1 MKKVFILLL
10 LVIFTGV
17 GTFIIIR
24 NNHHDVKGFELN
36 DYQYYLDNF
45 SSKEN
50 VGSIIDTKDAMKKA
64 EAVWISLY
72 GIEVKKEKPYQ
83 VFYDEYNDIWLV
95 QGSFKSLFG
104 NSKGG
109 VANILIENKDGQVLA
124 VWHEK

>member
-64 EAVWISLY
+64 EAVWIS
-72 GIEVKKEKPYQ
+72 
-83 VFYDEYNDIWLV
+83 F
-95 QGSFKSLFG
+95 F
-104 NSKGG
+104 
-109 VANILIENKDGQVLA
+109 
-124 VWHEK
+124 

>member
-45 SSKEN
+45 SSKE
-50 VGSIIDTKDAMKKA
+50 T
-64 EAVWISLY
+64 
-72 GIEVKKEKPYQ
+72 
-83 VFYDEYNDIWLV
+83 VFNLV
-95 QGSFKSLFG
+95 QF
-104 NSKGG
+104 
-109 VANILIENKDGQVLA
+109 ANAQSPIDVTL
-124 VWHEK
+124 